1 MERVLLDQGWEY
13 RKGFLDMASTAEDG
27 KGILVDLP
35 HDAMI
40 EGDVS
45 EDAPGRFDMGYYK
58 GSLINYTKKIMIP
71 DKWKDDCVG
80 LYFDGAMSN
89 ATVDINGY
97 KVAAHHYGYAP
108 FYVDLTDRVTF
119 GEYNRITVN
128 LNTTMNENSRWYT
141 GTGLFRSVEL
151 CHSPRIH
158 VAHDGIFMYTKEIG
172 DVTCTDDVLTA
183 DYALIDAKV
192 MIENTSYTNSIVDV
206 ILEIAEESGEL
217 VKSVKSSIYVAKGT
231 SEPASFSFAIDDPKL
246 WDAEHPNLYTVTA
259 KVQDAGE
266 YRTHLIPKEDGAVDK
281 AVTLFGIRTISVDSR
296 RGLRINGKSI
306 KLKGGCLHH
315 DNGLIGTA
323 SLFETEARKIKKL
336 KEVGFNAIRTSHNP
350 PSKVLIEAC
359 DRLGMYVLD
368 EAFDAW
374 NMAKR
379 SGDYSQYFDADWEKD
394 LTSFVTRDRNSPA
407 VIMWSTGNEIP
418 ERGGLS
424 DGYKVAS
431 MLAAK
436 VKSLDPSRPV
446 CNAVCSMWSGLD
458 DELASSQ
465 NHQQNASARGES
477 LLWENVTL
485 PFTNGLDIV
494 GYNYLE
500 GLYEKDHEIFPDR
513 VILGSENFPKEIGFR
528 WPFIEEHPYV
538 IGDFTWTAWD
548 YIGEAGIGKA
558 VYVDEND
565 PKAPKNPWEVMPYT
579 SSPYPWRCA
588 NDADFDITGR
598 LLPQGQYR
606 SIAWHSDKTYVYSK
620 HPDTFGK
627 KEICSMWGFPYVDK
641 NWNYK
646 GYEGKDIEI
655 VVFSSADEVEVL
667 VNGKSIGVKR
677 TDLNDRFPNCAVF
690 ETVYE
695 EGVVEAISY
704 KLGAEAVSGSC
715 NNDNNDS
722 YINTDRNTDKD
733 VARVV
738 ISRDTLETTK
748 VPAAIRLVPE
758 KTSLKADGHDVSYIG
773 IEIVDE
779 DGAVVPDAEV
789 SITASISGKAK
800 LSGLGTGNPKTEE
813 NYTDN
818 ITTTYKGMA
827 MAVLRSGYE
836 KGEATL
842 SIESQGFLK
851 KEIKITLE

>member
-1 MERVLLDQGWEY
+1 
-13 RKGFLDMASTAEDG
+13 
-27 KGILVDLP
+27 
-35 HDAMI
+35 
-40 EGDVS
+40 
-45 EDAPGRFDMGYYK
+45 
-58 GSLINYTKKIMIP
+58 
-71 DKWKDDCVG
+71 
-80 LYFDGAMSN
+80 
-89 ATVDINGY
+89 
-97 KVAAHHYGYAP
+97 
-108 FYVDLTDRVTF
+108 
-119 GEYNRITVN
+119 
-128 LNTTMNENSRWYT
+128 
-141 GTGLFRSVEL
+141 
-151 CHSPRIH
+151 
-158 VAHDGIFMYTKEIG
+158 
-172 DVTCTDDVLTA
+172 
-183 DYALIDAKV
+183 
-192 MIENTSYTNSIVDV
+192 
-206 ILEIAEESGEL
+206 
-217 VKSVKSSIYVAKGT
+217 
-231 SEPASFSFAIDDPKL
+231 
-246 WDAEHPNLYTVTA
+246 
-259 KVQDAGE
+259 
-266 YRTHLIPKEDGAVDK
+266 
-281 AVTLFGIRTISVDSR
+281 
-296 RGLRINGKSI
+296 
-306 KLKGGCLHH
+306 
-315 DNGLIGTA
+315 
-323 SLFETEARKIKKL
+323 LFETEVRKIKKL

-350 PSKVLIEAC
+350 PSKVLIEVC

-374 NMAKR
+374 NMGKR

-431 MLAAK
+431 KLAAK

-500 GLYEKDHEIFPDR
+500 GLYEKDHELFPDR

-722 YINTDRNTDKD
+722 DINTDKNTDKD

-842 SIESQGFLK
+842 TIESQDFLK